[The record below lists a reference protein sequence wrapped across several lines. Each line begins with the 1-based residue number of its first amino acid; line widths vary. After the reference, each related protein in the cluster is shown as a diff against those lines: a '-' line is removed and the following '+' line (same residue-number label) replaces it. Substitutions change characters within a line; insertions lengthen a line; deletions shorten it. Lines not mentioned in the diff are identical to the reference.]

1 MKNLRILLSLMALSL
16 LTGACLPNT
25 DLPVRSNENRLTATI
40 GDASAT
46 KTMLTPEEDG
56 VSKVYWSEED
66 KIGVYVDG
74 DPNKYVYRLVDGAGT
89 KKAVFSGFGSG
100 ASYIAVYPE
109 TAGSG
114 LIGDS
119 VSLTLPA
126 EQHYTRGTFENGSY
140 PMVAVSTTTDLSFRN
155 LCSVL
160 KLSLTGNHIVTGLV
174 FRTNDESVKV
184 SGPATVSLAD
194 PGNPELILSEDG
206 CDSLVFQ
213 VDNLM
218 LDNEKP
224 TDFFLVLPAQTYK
237 DGFTVRVY
245 TSTGYMDKRL
255 TTDFTMERSR
265 KHDAKPFAVKL
276 DAGVEPSSGLNGSGT
291 AKDPFRIATLGDL
304 LLMRSAVNNDASLT
318 TPNGNLVQAK
328 SASYLLTADLDL
340 SPLCSAETEENWEPI
355 GLFKEDNTGEF
366 SGSFDGGGHE
376 ITHLYYFGYDLGIGF
391 FGTMSGNVRNL
402 TISGEIR
409 DYNSDTGLLAGSVT
423 GKAQLE
429 NCVSRGSVDGTSCV
443 GGLAGRCQGQVRYC
457 RNEADVNGGSLVG
470 GLAGLASF
478 AYISHCTNAG
488 SVVGIVSQTGG
499 VAGCV
504 DATRIYDC
512 TNTGNVTGTGRL
524 VGGIGGYFKQGGKV
538 LNCINYGSV
547 KGSEMV
553 GGIGG
558 LESSIAV
565 AYEGAATIA
574 NSINLGK
581 VEITE
586 GRYVGAL
593 AGFIGLQEDESPL
606 GDEPADAAWVQNC
619 YWQSDVNPGM
629 PAVGGGLGVEGQN
642 YALTEAQLKGAPYEG
657 VLYATRDGG
666 YSQLIDALNAG
677 AVAWSKTWNLS
688 LSGWEYAA
696 PDTYPVQTDLE
707 ARLPGDTKPIFDIS
721 KNEFDFNVTG
731 GQFQVAVTSSA
742 DYSVGVLPDWI
753 SEVSV
758 EAKPGQPHTRVHTFA
773 VAANT
778 TGKARE
784 KIIVFTNAA
793 GTALKVTV
801 NQKAPYLTLSETEV
815 SFSAAASS
823 KRIVVS
829 SSIDW
834 VVTAGQQAEWI
845 SVSPRRGIGDG
856 IVIIDVDE
864 NKASSA
870 RAGSLVI
877 AAADG
882 TVEYMVSF
890 IQSGASGEENEAW
903 KELPFYHQSLAMR
916 FTATWC
922 TWCPYMGAAIS
933 RAQELYPG
941 KILHLAL
948 HGGGSDLQTI
958 YVSSLMGYYN
968 GTGFPTGIVD
978 GRRKITN
985 SEYVEEVAA
994 GFIAALQETE
1004 ENYETASGLAIR
1016 STTNGQKVSID
1027 IDAYFKTAGDYKITV
1042 FLLEDGIVHPQVNGG
1057 DNYVHNHVAREVATD
1072 ILGEAFTIKKDLTKK
1087 SFYYE
1092 VSVDP
1097 AFKLENMHVL
1107 AYIQKPF
1114 GSAPRLQTEDYGDYY
1129 VDNCATAP
1137 VGDELKL
1144 ALVGGSS
1151 GGGGGQGNEG
1161 VTPGGEIK

>member
-1 MKNLRILLSLMALSL
+1 MALSL
-16 LTGACLPNT
+16 LTGACLPST
-25 DLPVRSNENRLTATI
+25 ELPVRPNENRLTATI
-40 GDASAT
+40 GDAPTTRTTLS
-46 KTMLTPEEDG
+46 PEEDG

-109 TAGSG
+109 TVVSG
-114 LIGDS
+114 LSGDS

-340 SPLCSAETEENWEPI
+340 SPLCSPETGENWNPI
-355 GLFKEDNTGEF
+355 GPYKEDEDSGF

-376 ITHLYYFGYDLGIGF
+376 ITQLYYFGSDGGTGF
-391 FGTMSGNVRNL
+391 FGTLSGTVRNL
-402 TISGEIR
+402 TISGEIT
-409 DYNSDTGLLAGSVT
+409 DYSFAVGLLAAYVT
-423 GKAQLE
+423 GKSQVE
-429 NCVSRGSVDGTSCV
+429 NCLSRGSVDGTSGV
-443 GGLAGRCQGQVRYC
+443 GGLIGRCNGQLRYC
-457 RNEADVNGGSLVG
+457 RNEADVKGGFQTG
-470 GLAGLASF
+470 GLAGWASLT
-478 AYISHCTNAG
+478 YISHCTNAG
-488 SVVGIVSQTGG
+488 SIVGLVSQTGG
-499 VAGCV
+499 LVGYLDGARV
-504 DATRIYDC
+504 YDC
-512 TNTGNVTGTGRL
+512 TNTGNVIGSDSCT
-524 VGGIGGYFKQGGKV
+524 GGIGGCFFQGGKV
-538 LNCINYGSV
+538 LNSINYGSV
-547 KGSEMV
+547 EGSEFV

-558 LESSIAV
+558 LVSSKAV
-565 AYEGAATIA
+565 SYQGAATIA

-629 PAVGGGLGVEGQN
+629 PAVGGGLGVEEQN
-642 YALTEAQLKGAPYEG
+642 FALTEAQLKGAPYEG

-666 YSQLIDALNAG
+666 YNQLVDALNAG

-688 LSGWEYAA
+688 LSGWEYTASG
-696 PDTYPVQTDLE
+696 TYPVQTDLE
-707 ARLPGDTKPIFDIS
+707 ARLPGDTKPIFEIS
-721 KNEFDFNVTG
+721 ENKFDFNVAG

-742 DYSVGVLPDWI
+742 DYSVGVQPDWI

-758 EAKPGQPHTRVHTFA
+758 EVKAGQPHTRIHTFA

-778 TGKARE
+778 TGNAR
-784 KIIVFTNAA
+784 KDDFVFINAA
-793 GTALKVTV
+793 GTVLKVSV
-801 NQKAPYLTLSETEV
+801 SQKAPFLTVSETEV
-815 SFSAAASS
+815 GVPAAGGS
-823 KRIVVS
+823 KRIVVTS
-829 SSIDW
+829 SLDW
-834 VVTAGQQAEWI
+834 VVTAGQEADWVTI
-845 SVSPRRGIGDG
+845 SPKRGTGDG
-856 IVIIDVDE
+856 VVLIDVDE

-877 AAADG
+877 ASADG
-882 TVEYMVSF
+882 TVEYLVSF
-890 IQSGASGEENEAW
+890 IQSGASGEESEAW
-903 KELPFYHQSLAMR
+903 MELPFYHRSLAMR

-922 TWCPYMGAAIS
+922 SWCPYMGAAIS

-958 YVSSLMGYYN
+958 NVEPLMTYYHGN
-968 GTGFPTGIVD
+968 GFPTGIVD
-978 GRRKITN
+978 GRRNITN
-985 SEYVEEVAA
+985 SEHVEEVAA
-994 GFIAALQETE
+994 GFIAAFQETE

-1016 STTNGQKVSID
+1016 STTNGPKVSID
-1027 IDAYFKTAGDYKITV
+1027 IDAYFKAAGDYKITV
-1042 FLLEDGIVHPQVNGG
+1042 LLLEDGIVYPQTNGG
-1057 DNYVHNHVAREVATD
+1057 DNYVHNHIARAAVTD
-1072 ILGEAFTIKKDLTKK
+1072 IFGEAFSIKKDLTKK
-1087 SFYYE
+1087 SFHYE
-1092 VSVDP
+1092 VSVNP

-1144 ALVGGSS
+1144 ALVGDS

>member
-1 MKNLRILLSLMALSL
+1 MALSL
-16 LTGACLPNT
+16 LTAACLPNT
-25 DLPVRSNENRLTATI
+25 DLPVRPNENRLTATI
-40 GDASAT
+40 GDTPAT
-46 KTMLTPEEDG
+46 RTILSPEEDG
-56 VSKVYWSEED
+56 VSKVYWSEGD

-74 DPNKYVYRLVDGAGT
+74 DPNKYVYRLVDGVGT

-109 TAGSG
+109 TAALG
-114 LIGDS
+114 LSGDS
-119 VSLTLPA
+119 VTLTLPA

-140 PMVAVSTTTDLSFRN
+140 PMVAVSTTTDLSFCN

-160 KLSLTGNHIVTGLV
+160 KLSLTGNNIVTGLV

-184 SGPATVSLAD
+184 TGPATVSLAD
-194 PGNPELILSEDG
+194 PGNPELILSEEG

-224 TDFFLVLPAQTYK
+224 TDFYLVLPAQTYK
-237 DGFTVRVY
+237 GGFTVRVN
-245 TSTGYMDKRL
+245 TTTGYMDKSL

-265 KHDAKPFAVKL
+265 KHDAAPFAVKL

-291 AKDPFRIATLGDL
+291 VKDPFRIATLGDL
-304 LLMRSAVNNDASLT
+304 LLMRSAVNNDASLI
-318 TPNGNLVQAK
+318 TPNGEKVQAK
-328 SASYLLTADLDL
+328 SAFYLLTADLDL

-355 GLFKEDNTGEF
+355 GLYVEDNKGGF
-366 SGSFDGGGHE
+366 SGTFDGGGHE
-376 ITHLYYFGYDLGIGF
+376 ITHLYYFGYDVGTGF
-391 FGTMSGNVRNL
+391 FGTLSGTVRNL
-402 TISGEIR
+402 TISGEIT
-409 DYNSDTGLLAGSVT
+409 DYNFAVGLLAAYVT
-423 GKAQLE
+423 DKAQVE
-429 NCVSRGSVDGTSCV
+429 NCLSRGSVDGTSGV
-443 GGLAGRCQGQVRYC
+443 GGLAGRCNAQVRYS
-457 RNEADVNGGSLVG
+457 RNEADVNGGSLIG
-470 GLAGLASF
+470 GLAGWASF

-488 SVVGIVSQTGG
+488 SVVGSAGHTGG
-499 VAGCV
+499 LVGYV
-504 DATRIYDC
+504 DGARVYDC
-512 TNTGNVTGTGRL
+512 TNLGNVTGPDSCT
-524 VGGIGGYFKQGGKV
+524 GGIGGCIFQGGKV
-538 LNCINYGSV
+538 LNCVNYGSV
-547 KGSEMV
+547 KGSKFV

-558 LESSIAV
+558 LVSCIAV
-565 AYEGAATIA
+565 TYEGAATIA
-574 NSINLGK
+574 NCINLGK

-586 GRYVGAL
+586 GGYAGAL
-593 AGFIGLQEDESPL
+593 AGYIGLQEDETPYD
-606 GDEPADAAWVQNC
+606 DEPDDAAWVQNC

-629 PAVGGGLGVEGQN
+629 PAVGGGHGVEGQN
-642 YALTEAQLKGAPYEG
+642 FALTEAQLKGAPYEG

-677 AVAWSKTWNLS
+677 AVEWSKTWKLS
-688 LSGWEYAA
+688 LSGWEYVS
-696 PDTYPVQTDLE
+696 PGTYPVQTDLE
-707 ARLPGDTKPIFDIS
+707 SRLPGDGKPIFEIS
-721 KNEFDFNVTG
+721 ENLFEFNVAG
-731 GQFQVAVTSSA
+731 EQFQVAVTSSA
-742 DYSVGVLPDWI
+742 DYSVGALPDWI

-778 TGKARE
+778 TGKAR
-784 KIIVFTNAA
+784 KDIIVFTNAA
-793 GTALKVTV
+793 GAVLKVTV
-801 NQKAPYLTLSETEV
+801 SQKAPYLTLSETVV
-815 SFSAAASS
+815 SFSAVASS
-823 KRIVVS
+823 KRIVVT

-845 SVSPRRGIGDG
+845 SISPRRGTGDG

-882 TVEYMVSF
+882 TVEYTVSF
-890 IQSGASGEENEAW
+890 IQSGASGEESEAW

-958 YVSSLMGYYN
+958 DVGTLMSYYN
-968 GTGFPTGIVD
+968 GNGYPTGIVD
-978 GRRKITN
+978 GRRNITN
-985 SEYVEEVAA
+985 SANVEEVAA
-994 GFIAALQETE
+994 GFIAAFQETE

-1027 IDAYFKTAGDYKITV
+1027 IDAYFKTADDYKITV
-1042 FLLEDGIVHPQVNGG
+1042 LLLEDGIVHPQTNGG
-1057 DNYVHNHVAREVATD
+1057 DNYVHNHVARAVATN

-1087 SFYYE
+1087 SFHYE
-1092 VSVDP
+1092 VSVSP

-1144 ALVGGSS
+1144 ALVGDNG